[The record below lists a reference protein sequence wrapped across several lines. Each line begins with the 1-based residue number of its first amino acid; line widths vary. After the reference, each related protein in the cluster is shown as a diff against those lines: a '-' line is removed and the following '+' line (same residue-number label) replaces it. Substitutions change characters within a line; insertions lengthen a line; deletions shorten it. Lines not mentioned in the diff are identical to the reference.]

1 MRKRAKAR
9 ENELLAK
16 VSPKDTPIS
25 FSIKDGCLKRS
36 YGGRGGGGGLSYYV
50 TGMLVIS
57 LRGVNRRFWSHS
69 GCLGRKGTIFVHAG
83 VA

>member
-16 VSPKDTPIS
+16 VSPKDTPIN
-25 FSIKDGCLKRS
+25 FSSKDGCLKRS
-36 YGGRGGGGGLSYYV
+36 YGRGGGGVDSRINV

-57 LRGVNRRFWSHS
+57 LRGINRRFWSHS

-83 VA
+83 VT